1 MAQEEHQD
9 KQEKAEERADVARL
23 DPSKQWNGWL
33 ESSGQLPEEDTRK
46 RTAPL
51 RWFAALRERWREWKL
66 DREERAWV
74 RRELRLAEGR
84 IGWRERWEEWR
95 LERAE
100 RARRRREERLAA
112 GTTGWR
118 RAWDEWCLERAERA
132 RLRREQREAERVAR
146 LEAREL
152 SRARTAER
160 VAEVR
165 TSVEQAIRFGI
176 LERLG
181 EALRTRRLTIATV
194 VVLMLL
200 SAVTGALL
208 MRYRHRRYL
217 VGALVAVNGV
227 VIRRDQFFD
236 EMVARHGMATLNLLV
251 ERELRRQFIRAHGAE
266 ASDMEV
272 EQRYRLEAKMPEFH
286 RVLASYNITELD
298 YRASLKRVLSEINL
312 FTQGVEVTPAEV
324 REFYRR
330 NVSPNNLRSLFY
342 SPPRVSLAVIVT
354 PDPASAKAAAAALKA
369 GTPFGDVA
377 ARYSVHDSATRGG
390 LVEPFYLG
398 RSYVA
403 LSTGMDAIARDLQE
417 GQQVGP
423 VQIGRMWWI
432 ARCLQRTP
440 AVTRPFEEVKETA
453 EILARL
459 SKGILKNKARLDAE
473 YEKFRSGANIQ
484 RFAAR

>member
-51 RWFAALRERWREWKL
+51 RWFAALRERWWEWKL
-66 DREERAWV
+66 DREERARI
-74 RRELRLAEGR
+74 RRELRLAERR

-132 RLRREQREAERVAR
+132 RLRREQREAERLAR

-181 EALRTRRLTIATV
+181 EALRTRRLAIATV

-298 YRASLKRVLSEINL
+298 
-312 FTQGVEVTPAEV
+312 
-324 REFYRR
+324 
-330 NVSPNNLRSLFY
+330 
-342 SPPRVSLAVIVT
+342 
-354 PDPASAKAAAAALKA
+354 
-369 GTPFGDVA
+369 
-377 ARYSVHDSATRGG
+377 
-390 LVEPFYLG
+390 
-398 RSYVA
+398 
-403 LSTGMDAIARDLQE
+403 
-417 GQQVGP
+417 
-423 VQIGRMWWI
+423 
-432 ARCLQRTP
+432 
-440 AVTRPFEEVKETA
+440 
-453 EILARL
+453 
-459 SKGILKNKARLDAE
+459 
-473 YEKFRSGANIQ
+473 
-484 RFAAR
+484 